1 MTHTSWTQ
9 PLHLH
14 LDDRTR
20 DRLATC
26 LRDIV
31 YPAAGFEAYV
41 ETIRAAFAPLTD
53 VFAPVRAFLDEGTP
67 ADRRPGAIKITNL
80 PLSTAIPKPPLDA
93 SALTRID
100 KPDYLSENLLTAI
113 ASLFGEP
120 YSMHCEGRGLVNNL
134 IPTRT
139 TSEQITGLGASS
151 DLRFHAENAALRFL
165 TERDCA
171 PAALFLLGVA
181 QEPTPPRT
189 RLSDARAALAL
200 VDSADR
206 ELLAQPLYA
215 IKLPYRWRG
224 YRPGYDTLSTRL
236 VPLVEEDERGLVV
249 HAAFYGDMIA
259 HVVDAAA
266 ERAARAF
273 EAALEEVSH
282 DVIVSPGELI
292 GIDNRTTLY
301 ARTPFRAT
309 FDEEGRARRW
319 VQRVFVTKDLRAFSD
334 WDAPQ
339 ERVYAPRFEVASST
353 AAA

>member
-1 MTHTSWTQ
+1 MPHAPRTR
-9 PLHLH
+9 PLHLT
-14 LDDRTR
+14 LDDQAR
-20 DRLATC
+20 DRLASC
-26 LRDIV
+26 LRHIA
-31 YPAAGFEAYV
+31 YPAHGFEAYV
-41 ETIRAAFAPLTD
+41 GAVRTASAPLAD
-53 VFAPVRAFLDEGTP
+53 VFAPIRGFLDDATP
-67 ADRRPGAIKITNL
+67 ADQRPGAIKITNL
-80 PLSTAIPKPPLDA
+80 PVSPAIPRPPLDA
-93 SALTRID
+93 AARTRIE

-113 ASLFGEP
+113 ACLFGEP

-134 IPTRT
+134 VPTRT

-165 TERDCA
+165 TDRDCA

-181 QEPTPPRT
+181 QEPTPPKT

-200 VDSADR
+200 LDPTDR
-206 ELLAQPLYA
+206 DLLARPLFA

-224 YRPGYDTLSTRL
+224 YRTGYDTLSTRL
-236 VPLVEEDERGLVV
+236 VPLVEEDARGLVV

-282 DVIVSPGELI
+282 DIVVSPGELI
-292 GIDNRTTLY
+292 GIDNRTTLH
-301 ARTPFRAT
+301 ARTPFPAS

-319 VQRVFVTKDLRAFSD
+319 VQRLFVTKDLSAFAD

-339 ERVYAPRFEVASST
+339 ERVYAPRFEAARPE